1 VLPAIAPGLIVQ
13 LPAGKPLRATLP
25 VATAQVGCVIKP
37 TIGADGIAGCAL
49 IKTFAD
55 NNEVQPAA
63 LVTVKLCVPV
73 ARFRI
78 VVLPVLPAILP
89 GLMVQF
95 PAGKPLR
102 TTLPVATAQVGC
114 VIAPT
119 IGADGVAGCAL
130 ITTSADNTE
139 VHPAASVT
147 VKLYV
152 P

>member
-13 LPAGKPLRATLP
+13 LPAGKPLSATFP
-25 VATAQVGCVIKP
+25 VARAQVGCVIK
-37 TIGADGIAGCAL
+37 
-49 IKTFAD
+49 
-55 NNEVQPAA
+55 
-63 LVTVKLCVPV
+63 
-73 ARFRI
+73 
-78 VVLPVLPAILP
+78 
-89 GLMVQF
+89 
-95 PAGKPLR
+95 
-102 TTLPVATAQVGC
+102 
-114 VIAPT
+114 PT